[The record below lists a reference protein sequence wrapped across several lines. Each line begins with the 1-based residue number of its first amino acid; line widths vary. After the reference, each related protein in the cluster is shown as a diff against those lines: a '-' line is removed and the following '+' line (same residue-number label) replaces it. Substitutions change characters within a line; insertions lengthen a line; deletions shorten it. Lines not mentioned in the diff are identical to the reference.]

1 MGEIEREENEGE
13 AQPLDEQTRS
23 RARCLF
29 EQHRERILKRT
40 DRLFAGLMAA
50 QWVAGV
56 LAALWISPRAWSGA
70 ESRVHVHVWAAV
82 FLGGAIAAFPIFLAL
97 TRPGAP
103 STRHTIAV
111 AQMLVSALLIH
122 LTGGRIETH
131 FHVFG
136 SLAFLAF
143 YRDWR
148 VLISASFVVA
158 LDHYLRGV
166 YWPASVYGV
175 LAPSWWRWLEHA
187 GWVIFEDVFLI
198 TACLQGMRE
207 MKEIARRQASVEALH
222 ENVEQQVLSRTAALK
237 ASEEGYRQLV
247 ELSPEAIFIQTDG
260 RFAFVNS
267 AMVKLMG
274 ASRPADLLGMPVLDR
289 VHADFRPIV
298 QERMRRIHENKE
310 TVPLIEERWVRLDG
324 GCVDVEKTA
333 SPFIYMGRE
342 GGQAVV
348 RDISARKS
356 LEDQLRQSQK
366 MEAVGRLAGG
376 VAHDFNNLLTGI
388 MGYSDL
394 LLQRARAEDP
404 TRGNLEEIYRAAER
418 AGALTRQLLAF
429 SRKQV
434 LVAEVLDLGVVI
446 TDLSRMLRRIIG
458 EDIALMTVI
467 NPGTGKV
474 RADRGQ
480 IEQVILNLTV
490 NARDAMPSGGKLAL
504 EIGNVDFDS
513 SYAQEHLR
521 AAPGPYVLIAVTDT
535 GIGMDP
541 ETRSH
546 IFEPFFTTKEKDRGT
561 GLGLSTVYGIVE
573 QSEGHIWVYSEPGHG
588 TTFKIYLPRVAEP
601 VDAAVAV
608 PQVAPLQQG
617 CETILLV
624 EDEDMVRKLARV
636 ALETNGYHVLEATRG
651 EEALAVLRAL
661 SGTIHLLLTDVVMP
675 GMNGRELAEKIS
687 AMNPKMKIL
696 FMSGYTDDAVV
707 RRGVLIE
714 GTAFLQKPFTAGSLL
729 RKIREVL
736 DSATAGSVRPA
747 AAVSP

>member
-1 MGEIEREENEGE
+1 MRPPVRWIRRADTSIWATAMVCRVEGAPGEREKDREGGDGATE
-13 AQPLDEQTRS
+13 KDCRPDMNMNPAFS
-23 RARCLF
+23 AR
-29 EQHRERILKRT
+29 
-40 DRLFAGLMAA
+40 
-50 QWVAGV
+50 
-56 LAALWISPRAWSGA
+56 PRPRGDPQRGEDSGD
-70 ESRVHVHVWAAV
+70 
-82 FLGGAIAAFPIFLAL
+82 P
-97 TRPGAP
+97 
-103 STRHTIAV
+103 
-111 AQMLVSALLIH
+111 
-122 LTGGRIETH
+122 
-131 FHVFG
+131 
-136 SLAFLAF
+136 
-143 YRDWR
+143 
-148 VLISASFVVA
+148 
-158 LDHYLRGV
+158 LRGHEPCEQPV
-166 YWPASVYGV
+166 SPLQDPFPV
-175 LAPSWWRWLEHA
+175 L
-187 GWVIFEDVFLI
+187 
-198 TACLQGMRE
+198 
-207 MKEIARRQASVEALH
+207 
-222 ENVEQQVLSRTAALK
+222 
-237 ASEEGYRQLV
+237 LV

-394 LLQRARAEDP
+394 LLQRAGADDP
-404 TRGNLEEIYRAAER
+404 TRGDLEEIYRAAER

-541 ETRSH
+541 GTRSH

-608 PQVAPLQQG
+608 PQAAPLQQG

-624 EDEDMVRKLARV
+624 EDEGMVRKLARV

-736 DSATAGSVRPA
+736 DSAAAGSVRPA